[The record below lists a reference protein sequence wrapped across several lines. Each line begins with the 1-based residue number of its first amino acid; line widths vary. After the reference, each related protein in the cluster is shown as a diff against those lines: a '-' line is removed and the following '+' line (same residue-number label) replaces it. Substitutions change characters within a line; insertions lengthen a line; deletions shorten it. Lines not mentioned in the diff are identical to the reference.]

1 MTGARSTVSTRAA
14 TPTTQN
20 MMSMKWVKPALSE
33 RRKKVL
39 PRLSHRGQ
47 SVPSG
52 FRHFTHGSNERKDL
66 MYYRAISQCTQM
78 LENLESWLDKAEE
91 YAAAKKF
98 DVGVL
103 MTGRLAPDMKPFIY
117 QVQSACDYVKAGAAW
132 LTGRTPPKHEDKEQ
146 TIDEVRARIRTTVAF
161 AESVEETEYAGA
173 GERKV
178 NMSWA
183 PAGKVLGG
191 ENYLLQMTLPN
202 TYFHVAMAYA
212 ILRHNGVD
220 IGKMDF
226 LGPINWMD
234 ADRSAIARAR

>member
-1 MTGARSTVSTRAA
+1 
-14 TPTTQN
+14 
-20 MMSMKWVKPALSE
+20 
-33 RRKKVL
+33 
-39 PRLSHRGQ
+39 
-47 SVPSG
+47 
-52 FRHFTHGSNERKDL
+52 
-66 MYYRAISQCTQM
+66 MYHRAISQCTQM
-78 LENLESWLDKAEE
+78 LENLESWLDEAEA
-91 YAAAKKF
+91 YAAAKTF

-103 MTGRLAPDMKPFIY
+103 MTDRLAPDMKPFIY

-132 LTGRTPPKHEDKEQ
+132 LTGRTPPRHEDDEQ
-146 TIDEVRARIRTTVAF
+146 TIDQVRARIRKTVAF
-161 AESVEETEYAGA
+161 AESLEEAEYAGA
-173 GERKV
+173 SERKV
-178 NMSWA
+178 SMSWA

-234 ADRSAIARAR
+234 A